1 MAGDRTDARINCFGH
16 LGDGNLHYN
25 VQAPADSDPQ
35 VFLREQE
42 AHVNHLVYEAVA
54 QFGGSFSAEH
64 GIGALKVEKLEK
76 YQSPTAL
83 AMMHAIKAALDPQG
97 TMNPGRVLSKTPPV
111 PAAPAR

>member
-1 MAGDRTDARINCFGH
+1 M
-16 LGDGNLHYN
+16 
-25 VQAPADSDPQ
+25 
-35 VFLREQE
+35 FLREQE